1 MKVMHIVSVAV
12 IALVAVY
19 AYNHYIAGKLGTPTV

>member
-1 MKVMHIVSVAV
+1 MKIMHVVSVAV

-19 AYNHYIAGKLGTPTV
+19 VYNHFVAAKLGTPTV